1 MEQKALCGKGPGDF
15 KIRKK
20 PGRLEARGM
29 EKVEIYVV
37 SEVNGERRGEW
48 ILLCVIRSSWRVLAG
63 SDMIK
68 SVE

>member
-1 MEQKALCGKGPGDF
+1 MGKDLDF

-37 SEVNGERRGEW
+37 SEVNGERRGE
-48 ILLCVIRSSWRVLAG
+48 
-63 SDMIK
+63 
-68 SVE
+68 

>member
-1 MEQKALCGKGPGDF
+1 
-15 KIRKK
+15 
-20 PGRLEARGM
+20 M

-48 ILLCVIRSSWRVLAG
+48 ILLCVIGSSWRVLAG